1 MAGIDVLCARSKIN
15 LFQLFR
21 QWIGHFIKVDG
32 MHCILI
38 SKHIMRE
45 REREKNE
52 SLGIDLLRCLTLF
65 PNFPKKD
72 KLWQETLQQGWEKLQ
87 VSLLSLSCFALSLY
101 LSFVSTRF
109 PLLSLSPGIRIEC
122 VIGCINNSVH
132 KCRHTYQYG
141 HVVHVGNVHR

>member
-45 REREKNE
+45 REKNE

-72 KLWQETLQQGWEKLQ
+72 KLWQVTLHQGEREREKLQ
-87 VSLLSLSCFALSLY
+87 
-101 LSFVSTRF
+101 
-109 PLLSLSPGIRIEC
+109 
-122 VIGCINNSVH
+122 
-132 KCRHTYQYG
+132 
-141 HVVHVGNVHR
+141 